1 MLEFFYCGWQG
12 RQTGLARGLG
22 KVGRWGRKA
31 GVGLLAI

>member
-12 RQTGLARGLG
+12 RQTGLKKWRGG
-22 KVGRWGRKA
+22 EGEEEEG